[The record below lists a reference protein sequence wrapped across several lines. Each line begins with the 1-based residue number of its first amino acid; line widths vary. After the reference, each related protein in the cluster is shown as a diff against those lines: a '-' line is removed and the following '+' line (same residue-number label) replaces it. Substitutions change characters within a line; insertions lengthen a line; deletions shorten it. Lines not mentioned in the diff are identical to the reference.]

1 MSKRVRTLETLGS
14 LPYTTIDGGKWL
26 KKALDPADI
35 DVEINGLPDTTTNPC
50 CVLNYQFQGDI
61 PVPHSTTYVANTTQS
76 YDVDFYVFQN
86 PITLGMSVSRPAGT
100 KNPVGVGLS
109 KTESASRAG
118 AFTLP
123 PGYSFATVQVFENP
137 QIEGNTKNEKL
148 DSLER
153 YCQRHRMIYGGVQC
167 IPACS
172 ALFDSGTIEATQQIF
187 SPEEKNINDN
197 LITRKSG
204 SGVNTV
210 YTDQVEDKVHLCQHF
225 EPNDF
230 PDEGSS
236 IQNATAL
243 YCRYKEGL
251 YMPYKIRNPLIHNY
265 KGSEQRIFTEAPYV
279 ITDQIY
285 YRGEKNQAVVLL
297 AGIIDPE
304 TNTVYCPD
312 NDVTIDD
319 VFITCYTK
327 SGIPFK
333 ISMKWADVPSSFT
346 FPDILPAYKSNN
358 ILKLD
363 AAGNGTSESPFYHIE
378 GGNFGTAEMGR
389 TNAEVTVNKD
399 YTVCDIPCTESNVGI
414 ICFRSIGLQASI
426 RVIFRFGLEMMITAG
441 GVYSPFKHKAPK
453 YDQKALNS
461 YIRAVHN
468 MRDAFLGNA
477 ATPEGHALFAAHVAA
492 IAAADESAYVSNQG
506 SRWYGAVSV

>member
-1 MSKRVRTLETLGS
+1 MSKRTRTLETLGS

-35 DVEINGLPDTTTNPC
+35 DVEVNGLPDTTTNPC

-61 PVPHSTTYVANTTQS
+61 PIPHSNTYVANTVQS

-86 PITLGMSVSRPAGT
+86 PITLGMSVSYPTGT
-100 KNPVGVGLS
+100 KNVVLS
-109 KTESASRAG
+109 SINVDKSNKT
-118 AFTLP
+118 FTFS
-123 PGYSFATVQVFENP
+123 PGYSLATVQVFENP
-137 QIEGNTKNEKL
+137 QIEGSTKNEKL

-187 SPEEKNINDN
+187 SPEISNINDHMVVRD
-197 LITRKSG
+197 TGTVDSYGSEVYEFKSD
-204 SGVNTV
+204 N
-210 YTDQVEDKVHLCQHF
+210 KVHLKQRF

-251 YMPYKIRNPLIHNY
+251 YMPYKIRNPLIHDY
-265 KGSEQRIFTEAPYV
+265 IGSEQRIYTEAPYV
-279 ITDQIY
+279 ITDQFIFRY
-285 YRGEKNQAVVLL
+285 SAGAAPNITYGTV
-297 AGIIDPE
+297 AGIINPE
-304 TNTVYCPD
+304 TNS
-312 NDVTIDD
+312 
-319 VFITCYTK
+319 ITCGTLPSSGNPAIEEVNILCYTK
-327 SGIPFK
+327 TGIPFY
-333 ISMKWADVPSSFT
+333 IVLNWRAD
-346 FPDILPAYKSNN
+346 FPDTLRFPSVLESYSN
-358 ILKLD
+358 
-363 AAGNGTSESPFYHIE
+363 SESPSYYHIY
-378 GGNFGTAEMGR
+378 GGDWGLNEMTR
-389 TNAEVTVNKD
+389 TSDGYLVGKN
-399 YTVCDIPCTESNVGI
+399 YTVTDIPIRESNVGI

-441 GVYSPFKHKAPK
+441 GVYTPFKHKAPK

-461 YIRAVHN
+461 YIRSVHN

-477 ATPEGHALFAAHVAA
+477 ATPEGHALYAAHIAA
-492 IAAADESAYVSNQG
+492 IAADESGAYVSNQG